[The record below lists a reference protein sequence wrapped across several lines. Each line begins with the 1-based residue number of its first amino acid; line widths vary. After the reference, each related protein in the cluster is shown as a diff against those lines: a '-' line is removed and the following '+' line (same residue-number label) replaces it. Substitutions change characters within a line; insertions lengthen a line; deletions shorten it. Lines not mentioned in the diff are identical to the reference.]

1 MNRLVGFVVL
11 VGLSVLLASF
21 VFKFRSSTIN
31 KDTPR
36 VLVFSKTEGY
46 RHVESIR
53 EGQKALVKMGAE
65 HGFSVDTTETSA
77 DFNDVNLKRYSAII
91 FLNISGAVFNEEQRI
106 SLKRYVQA
114 GGGVL
119 SIHATADAE
128 RDWPWFGGLIG
139 AYFES
144 HPPVQKGT
152 FHVKDKNHPATE
164 FMQDSLSRTDE
175 FYNFESISPNLNV
188 LVTLNEA
195 SYFGGK
201 MGLFHPAVWS
211 QEYDGGRSFYT
222 SWGHTKANW
231 SEPVFLKQLWGG
243 LYWVMGENN
252 PKPLDYTKSIP
263 EDNRFIRHELMSK
276 MDEPMQMAIT
286 KSGNVFVAQRR
297 GTVLLY
303 NAKTNV
309 TKSIGTIPVLSAY
322 EDGLLGLAA
331 DPTFETNGFIY
342 AFYAEPAAK
351 DSVSNYHISRF
362 RVKNDVLI
370 NESEKILLKIPH
382 KNADGIHTGGGMLFD
397 PRGTGDLFITVGDN
411 TSPRAT
417 LYAPLDERIGREL
430 YNAQRTAS
438 NTNDLRGKILRIHPE
453 SNGTYSIPKGNLFP
467 PQSHRAADRP
477 KSLPSE
483 GGTFKTPLPTG
494 VGLTRPEIYSMGHRQ
509 PWRLSIDTRT
519 GWLYEGEVGPDAP
532 IDSVN
537 RGPMAYDEFNQI
549 RQPGNYGWPYFGGN
563 NRPYYEYD
571 FATGKAGNAFNS
583 AKPTNHSRLNTGLT
597 ELPPAQGAMIWYSN
611 TTPKEFPLMGRGAR
625 SAMGGPVYR
634 KADYKNSKKAFPDYY
649 EGKWFITEW
658 LREWIMVVSMD
669 ENGNY
674 KSMERFLPGM
684 PLAGPMDMQ
693 FGPDGSLY
701 VLEYGKGWFRQNN
714 DSKLIRIEYN
724 PGNRNP
730 VPVISADKYNGEV
743 PFTVNLSS
751 KGSKDYDNDAITYEW
766 KITSATGNS
775 RVFKEANPKVSF
787 DKRGVYKAQLTVT
800 DAKGGKA
807 TETVQIYAGNEAP
820 KVKMEV
826 TKGNKTFFFPN
837 TEIEYKIDVNDAED
851 GSLANQKTPAL
862 SVTVNMNY
870 AADGF
875 AFPKKGQ
882 PTAPQNGIGIKGGMI
897 INANDCYHCHSI
909 NQKSIGPTFTQ
920 IAQRY
925 KGDANA
931 QEVLAKKVING
942 GGGAWGPVAM
952 SAHPELSPDDA
963 KKMIGFILNLAQPAP
978 KTLPLEG
985 KHTFQIPSR
994 LSAKGVYVLYA
1005 SYTDKGANGIP
1016 PATGEDAIVLKAPWL
1031 LPSQADFR
1039 KGGMNVKIPHPKG
1052 EIELLQGKGAY
1063 VAYKH
1068 IDLTDIRQIEFI
1080 GAGSDTLQICLDSPK
1095 GRVIGQTQPL
1105 KGGQEAVQKIAVEAI
1120 KEEHDIYFVVKNR
1133 SYSIRDHIKFNR

>member
-1 MNRLVGFVVL
+1 MKKYLDFVL
-11 VGLSVLLASF
+11 LTGLAMSLASF
-21 VFKFRSSTIN
+21 VFTFKSPAVN
-31 KDTPR
+31 KDIR

-53 EGQKALVKMGAE
+53 EGQKAFVKMGGE
-65 HGFSVDTTETSA
+65 QGFSVDTTENSA
-77 DFNDVNLKRYSAII
+77 DFNDTNLKRYSAIV

-119 SIHATADAE
+119 SIHAAADAE
-128 RDWPWFGGLIG
+128 RDWPWFNGLIG

-152 FHVKDKNHPATE
+152 YHIKNKNHPATE
-164 FMQDSLSRTDE
+164 FMQDSLIRTDE
-175 FYNFESISPNLNV
+175 FYNFESISPHLNV

-201 MGLFHPAVWS
+201 MGRFHPAVWS

-231 SEPVFLKQLWGG
+231 NEPVFLKQLWGG

-252 PKPLDYTKSIP
+252 PKPLDYSKSIP
-263 EDNRFIRHELMSK
+263 EDNRFIRHELMTK

-286 KSGNVFVAQRR
+286 QSGNVFVAQRR

-303 NAKTNV
+303 NAKTNM

-322 EDGLLGLAA
+322 EDGLLGLAV
-331 DPTFETNGFIY
+331 DPKFETNGFMY

-351 DSVSNYHISRF
+351 DSVSDYRISRF
-362 RVKNDVLI
+362 TVTKNGVLV
-370 NESEKILLKIPH
+370 NESEKILLRIPH

-397 PRGTGDLFITVGDN
+397 PRATGDLFITVGDN

-417 LYAPLDERIGREL
+417 LYAPIDERAGRAL

-453 SNGTYSIPKGNLFP
+453 PNGTYSIPKGNLFP
-467 PQSHRAADRP
+467 Q
-477 KSLPSE
+477 
-483 GGTFKTPLPTG
+483 KTPR
-494 VGLTRPEIYSMGHRQ
+494 TRPEIYSMGHRQ
-509 PWRLSIDTRT
+509 PWRLSMDTQT

-532 IDSVN
+532 MDSVN

-549 RQPGNYGWPYFGGN
+549 RKPGNYGWPYFGGN

-571 FATGKAGNAFNS
+571 FATGKAGNAFDPT
-583 AKPTNHSRLNTGLT
+583 KPVNHSKLNTGLT

-625 SAMGGPVYR
+625 SAMGGPVFR
-634 KADYKNSKKAFPDYY
+634 KADYRNSKHAFPDYY

-730 VPVISADKYNGEV
+730 VPVITADRYNGAV
-743 PFTVNLSS
+743 PFTVHLSS
-751 KGSKDYDNDAITYEW
+751 NGSKDDDNDALTYEW
-766 KITSATGNS
+766 QITSKAGNP
-775 RVFKEANPKVSF
+775 RVFKEANPQVSF
-787 DKRGVYKAQLTVT
+787 DKPGVFTVKLTVR
-800 DAKGGKA
+800 DDKGVKA
-807 TETVQIYAGNEAP
+807 TEIVQIKAGHVAP
-820 KVKMEV
+820 NVKMAI
-826 TKGNKTFFFPN
+826 TQGNKTFFFPS
-837 TEIEYKIDVNDAED
+837 TDIGYKVEVKDAED
-851 GSLANQKTPAL
+851 GTLENGKIPA
-862 SVTVNMNY
+862 SAVTITMNY

-875 AFPKKGQ
+875 VFPKKGQ
-882 PTAPQNGIGIKGGMI
+882 PAPPQNGIGIKGGMI

-925 KGDANA
+925 KGEANA
-931 QEVLAKKVING
+931 EEVLTRKVING

-963 KKMIGFILNLAQPAP
+963 KKMIRFILNLARPLP
-978 KTLPLEG
+978 ESLPLQG
-985 KHTFQIPSR
+985 KHTFQLPTR
-994 LSAKGVYVLYA
+994 LSVKGVYVLYA
-1005 SYTDKGANGIP
+1005 NYSDKGAKGVP
-1016 PATGEDAIVLKAPWL
+1016 SALGEDAVVLRAPWL
-1031 LPSQADFR
+1031 FS
-1039 KGGMNVKIPHPKG
+1039 G
-1052 EIELLQGKGAY
+1052 EA
-1063 VAYKH
+1063 A
-1068 IDLTDIRQIEFI
+1068 
-1080 GAGSDTLQICLDSPK
+1080 
-1095 GRVIGQTQPL
+1095 
-1105 KGGQEAVQKIAVEAI
+1105 
-1120 KEEHDIYFVVKNR
+1120 
-1133 SYSIRDHIKFNR
+1133 

>member
-11 VGLSVLLASF
+11 GGLTICLASF
-21 VFKFRSSTIN
+21 VFKLRSSALT
-31 KDTPR
+31 KER
-36 VLVFSKTEGY
+36 CVLVFSKTEGY

-53 EGQKALVKMGAE
+53 EGQKAFFKMAAE
-65 HGFSVDTTETSA
+65 HQFAVDTTENSA
-77 DFNDVNLKRYSAII
+77 DFNDPNLKRYSAIVL
-91 FLNISGAVFNEEQRI
+91 LNISGAVFNEEQRI

-128 RDWPWFGGLIG
+128 RDWPWFNGLIG

-152 FHVKDKNHPATE
+152 FIVKDKNHPATE

-175 FYNFESISPNLNV
+175 FYNFESVSPNLNV

-201 MGLFHPAVWS
+201 MGASHPAVWS

-231 SEPVFLKQLWGG
+231 SEPFFLKQLWGG
-243 LYWVMGENN
+243 LYWVMGEDNS
-252 PKPLDYTKSIP
+252 KPLDYTQSIP
-263 EDNRFIRHELMSK
+263 EDNRFIRQELMTK
-276 MDEPMQMAIT
+276 MDEPIQMAIT
-286 KSGNVFVAQRR
+286 KSGDVFVAQRR
-297 GTVLLY
+297 GNILLY
-303 NAKTNV
+303 NAKTH
-309 TKSIGTIPVLSAY
+309 TSKPIGTIPVLSAY

-331 DPTFETNGFIY
+331 DPNIETNGFLY
-342 AFYAEPAAK
+342 TFYAEPAAK
-351 DSVSNYHISRF
+351 DSVSDYRVSRF
-362 RVKNDVLI
+362 KVTKTGVLV
-370 NESEKILLKIPH
+370 NESEKILLRIPH
-382 KNADGIHTGGGMLFD
+382 KNADGIHTGGGLLFD

-411 TSPRAT
+411 TSPRST
-417 LYAPLDERIGREL
+417 LYAPIDERIGREL
-430 YNAQRTAS
+430 YNAQRTAA

-453 SNGTYSIPKGNLFP
+453 PNGTYSIPKGNLFP
-467 PQSHRAADRP
+467 KGMAQ
-477 KSLPSE
+477 
-483 GGTFKTPLPTG
+483 
-494 VGLTRPEIYSMGHRQ
+494 TRPEIYSMGHRQ
-509 PWRLSIDTRT
+509 PWRLSMDTQT
-519 GWLYEGEVGPDAP
+519 GWLYEGEVGPDAS
-532 IDSVN
+532 IDSIN

-549 RQPGNYGWPYFGGN
+549 RKPGNYGWPYFGGN

-571 FATGKAGNAFNS
+571 FATGKAGKAFDA
-583 AKPTNHSRLNTGLT
+583 AKPTNNSRLNTGLS
-597 ELPPAQGAMIWYSN
+597 ELPPAQGAMLWYSN

-625 SAMGGPVYR
+625 SAMGGPIFR
-634 KADYKNSKKAFPDYY
+634 KADYKNSQNAFPDYY

-658 LREWIMVVSMD
+658 LRNWIMVVSMD
-669 ENGNY
+669 EKGNY
-674 KSMERFLPGM
+674 KSMERFLPEV

-730 VPVISADKYNGEV
+730 VPVITADRYNGAV
-743 PFTVNLSS
+743 PFSVNLSAN
-751 KGSKDYDNDAITYEW
+751 GTKDYDNDALKYEW
-766 KITSATGNS
+766 TIKSPDGSSKAMTGEN
-775 RVFKEANPKVSF
+775 ANVKF
-787 DKRGVYKAQLTVT
+787 DRKGTFTVQLTVT

-807 TETVQIYAGNEAP
+807 SETASIYAGNEAP
-820 KVKMEV
+820 KVKMEL

-837 TEIEYKIDVNDAED
+837 EEINYNVSVNDSED
-851 GSLANQKTPAL
+851 GSLENGKISA
-862 SVTVNMNY
+862 SHVNVSMNY

-875 AFPKKGQ
+875 TFPKKGQ
-882 PTAPQNGIGIKGGMI
+882 PTVPQNGIGIKGGMI
-897 INANDCYHCHSI
+897 VNANDCYHCHSI

-925 KGDANA
+925 KGDAKA
-931 QEVLAKKVING
+931 EEMLAKKVITG

-963 KKMIGFILNLAQPAP
+963 KKMISFILNLAQAP
-978 KTLPLEG
+978 PKSLPVTGNHTLQLP
-985 KHTFQIPSR
+985 TR

-1005 SYTDKGANGIP
+1005 NYSDKGANGLP
-1016 PATGEDAIVLKAPWL
+1016 SATGEDAIVLRSPWL

-1039 KGGMNVKIPHPKG
+1039 KGSTNVKIPNPKG
-1052 EIELLQGKGAY
+1052 EAELLQGKGAY
-1063 VAYKH
+1063 IGFRA
-1068 IDLTDIRQIEFI
+1068 IDLTDIRQIEFL
-1080 GAGSDTLQICLDSPK
+1080 GAGSDTLQIHIDAPDGK
-1095 GRVIGQTQPL
+1095 FIGQTRPME
-1105 KGGQEAVQKIAVEAI
+1105 GGNESEQKITVEAT
-1120 KEEHDIYFVVKNR
+1120 KGEHDIYFVVKKR
-1133 SYSIRDHIKFNR
+1133 AYSLRNHIKFNR

>member
-1 MNRLVGFVVL
+1 MIRLVGFVVL
-11 VGLSVLLASF
+11 VGLAICLASF
-21 VFKFRSSTIN
+21 VFKFRSTAIT
-31 KDTPR
+31 KDIR

-46 RHVESIR
+46 RHVESIK
-53 EGQKALVKMGAE
+53 EGQKAFLKIASE
-65 HGFSVDTTETSA
+65 HQFRIDTTENSA
-77 DFNDVNLKRYSAII
+77 DFNDTNLKLYSAIVL
-91 FLNISGAVFNEEQRI
+91 LNISGAVFNEDQRI

-119 SIHATADAE
+119 SIHAAADAE
-128 RDWPWFGGLIG
+128 RDWPWFNGLIG

-152 FHVKDKNHPATE
+152 FIVKDKNHPATE

-175 FYNFESISPNLNV
+175 FYNFESVSPNLNV

-201 MGLFHPAVWS
+201 MGASHPAVWS

-231 SEPVFLKQLWGG
+231 SEPFFLKQLWGG
-243 LYWVMGENN
+243 LYWVMGVNN
-252 PKPLDYTKSIP
+252 PKPLDYSKSIP
-263 EDNRFIRHELMSK
+263 EDNRFIRHELMTQ
-276 MDEPMQMAIT
+276 MDEPIQMAIT

-297 GTVLLY
+297 GTILLY
-303 NAKTNV
+303 NAKTH
-309 TKSIGTIPVLSAY
+309 TAKSIGTIPVLSAY

-331 DPTFETNGFIY
+331 DPNFETNGFLY

-351 DSVSNYHISRF
+351 DSISDYRISRF
-362 RVKNDVLI
+362 RVTNKGVLM
-370 NESEKILLKIPH
+370 NESEKILLRIPH

-397 PRGTGDLFITVGDN
+397 PRGTGDLFIAVGDN

-417 LYAPLDERIGREL
+417 LYAPMDERPGREL
-430 YNAQRTAS
+430 YNAQRTAA

-453 SNGTYSIPKGNLFP
+453 PNGTYSIPKGNLFP
-467 PQSHRAADRP
+467 KGMAQ
-477 KSLPSE
+477 
-483 GGTFKTPLPTG
+483 
-494 VGLTRPEIYSMGHRQ
+494 TRPEIYSMGHRQ
-509 PWRLSIDTRT
+509 PWRLTMDTKT
-519 GWLYEGEVGPDAP
+519 GWLFEGEVGPDAP
-532 IDSVN
+532 MDSVN

-549 RQPGNYGWPYFGGN
+549 RKPGNFGWPYFGGN

-571 FATGKAGNAFNS
+571 FASGKAGKAFDPD
-583 AKPTNHSRLNTGLT
+583 KPINHSRLNTGLK
-597 ELPPAQGAMIWYSN
+597 ELPPAQAAMIWYSN
-611 TTPKEFPLMGRGAR
+611 ITSKEFPLMGRGAR
-625 SAMGGPVYR
+625 SAMGGPIYR
-634 KADYKNSKKAFPDYY
+634 KADYKNAASAFPDYY

-658 LREWIMVVSMD
+658 LRNWIMVVSMD

-674 KSMERFLPGM
+674 KSMERFLPDV
-684 PLAGPMDMQ
+684 PVAGPMDMQ

-730 VPVISADKYNGEV
+730 VPTITADKYNGAV

-751 KGSKDYDNDAITYEW
+751 KGSKDYDNDALTYEW
-766 KITSATGNS
+766 KITSASGSS
-775 RVFKEANPKVSF
+775 RMFKEANPKINF
-787 DKRGVYKAQLTVT
+787 DRKGIFTAKLTLT

-807 TETVQIYAGNEAP
+807 RETVQIYAGNEAP
-820 KVKMEV
+820 KVKIEV

-837 TEIEYKIDVNDAED
+837 AEVDYRVSVDDSEDGTLENGKIPVSDVNVRM
-851 GSLANQKTPAL
+851 S
-862 SVTVNMNY
+862 Y
-870 AADGF
+870 AGDGF
-875 AFPKKGQ
+875 TFPKIGQ
-882 PTAPQNGIGIKGGMI
+882 LVAQQNGIGIKGGMI

-925 KGDANA
+925 KGDTKA
-931 QEVLAKKVING
+931 EELLAKKVING
-942 GGGAWGPVAM
+942 GGGAWGLVAM
-952 SAHPELSPDDA
+952 SAHPELSPEDA
-963 KKMIGFILNLAQPAP
+963 KKMIEFILNLAQAP
-978 KTLPLEG
+978 PKSLPVTG
-985 KHTFQIPSR
+985 KHTLQLPNR

-1016 PATGEDAIVLKAPWL
+1016 SATGEDAIVLKAPWL

-1039 KGGMNVKIPHPKG
+1039 KAGTNVKVPNPKG

-1063 VAYKH
+1063 VGFKN
-1068 IDLTDIRQIEFI
+1068 IGQLEFL
-1080 GAGSDTLQICLDSPK
+1080 GTGSDTLQIHIDAPDGKL
-1095 GRVIGQTQPL
+1095 IGQTRPIQ
-1105 KGGQEAVQKIAVEAI
+1105 GGDEALQKITIEVT
-1120 KEEHDIYFVVKNR
+1120 KGEHDIYFVVKKR
-1133 SYSIRDHIKFNR
+1133 AYSLRNHIKFNR